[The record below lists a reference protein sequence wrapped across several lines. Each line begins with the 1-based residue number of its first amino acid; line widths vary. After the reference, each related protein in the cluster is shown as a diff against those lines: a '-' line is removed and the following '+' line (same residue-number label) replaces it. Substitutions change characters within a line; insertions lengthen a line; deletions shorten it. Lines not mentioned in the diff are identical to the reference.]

1 VDRSARARRDILSEV
16 QHELI
21 ETSQTNIDATR
32 SNAEK
37 MRMLTTLPRAA
48 ECGLQNMQ
56 KSVVDHV
63 EGVVRTNLTI
73 MAEMFR
79 VNSPQ
84 SYIELQQ
91 RFVRE

>member
-1 VDRSARARRDILSEV
+1 
-16 QHELI
+16 
-21 ETSQTNIDATR
+21 
-32 SNAEK
+32 
-37 MRMLTTLPRAA
+37 MLTTLPRAA